1 MGRGVPAYDLQQ
13 LQQLIGQGLVSSW
26 IMGTAKTGAAQLGLG
41 EEEIVDAVLQLTA
54 GHFYK
59 SMESERFPGLWQD
72 VYHLDYRGVRLYIK
86 LQMGVGGRAIV
97 VQCKAR

>member
-1 MGRGVPAYDLQQ
+1 MGRGVPTYDLQQ

-26 IMGTAKTGAAQLGLG
+26 IMGTAKTGAAQLGFAD
-41 EEEIVDAVLQLTA
+41 EEIVDAVLQLTPQ
-54 GHFYK
+54 HFYK

-86 LQMGVGGRAIV
+86 LQMGVGVRAIV